1 MDFEWQGYGPVD
13 ATSPFHK
20 YAMESSK
27 KRKSTG
33 IPCSNKAAITD
44 QMAGTHS
51 QFDSPAKP
59 SLPSLDEPNGKPWF
73 FSNAPV
79 SPTEQPSPFRAP
91 SFTTPRKPF
100 DIDFSSPAD
109 SSPAEQADN
118 EETPDAKPYEF
129 TSTSAKPATKR
140 NSLFGMYGRFA
151 PSPGRKPYNDALERR
166 IHKRRRR
173 AQNFDSQTALVRRA
187 SDDTSS
193 DEADQLTQTTDK
205 RTLSNPQRYQCQEQ
219 DQPQSWLRS
228 CFTFITSFPDAPVII
243 ANYLQIFFNF
253 AIFSSVLYMLYSFYK
268 TIQADV
274 DRTSDEAMA
283 EVLSEMAQCSRNYIE
298 NQCGADARLPALEAI
313 CSNWELC
320 MNRDPAAVK
329 RAKLSA
335 YTFAEIVNS
344 FFEPI
349 SLKTMAF
356 ASILVILSIAVNN
369 VTFTLFRRQ
378 YESHHQNPNTFNPQY
393 QLHPSGQ
400 YTVPMT
406 PGVAFPS
413 QVTWHD
419 NFQGNDRRIEYSM
432 SPTKLK
438 DRGRSRSPEKR

>member
-1 MDFEWQGYGPVD
+1 
-13 ATSPFHK
+13 
-20 YAMESSK
+20 
-27 KRKSTG
+27 
-33 IPCSNKAAITD
+33 
-44 QMAGTHS
+44 MAGTRS
-51 QFDSPAKP
+51 QFDSPAK
-59 SLPSLDEPNGKPWF
+59 SNLPSLDEPNGKPWF
-73 FSNAPV
+73 FANAPV

-100 DIDFSSPAD
+100 DIDFSSPPD

-129 TSTSAKPATKR
+129 TSTSAKPANKR

-173 AQNFDSQTALVRRA
+173 AQNFDSQTALVRRP
-187 SDDTSS
+187 SDDISS
-193 DEADQLTQTTDK
+193 DEAGQLTQTINK
-205 RTLSNPQRYQCQEQ
+205 RAISNSQPYQSQAQ

-228 CFTFITSFPDAPVII
+228 CFTFLTSFPDAPAII
-243 ANYLQIFFNF
+243 AKYLQIFFNF
-253 AIFSSVLYMLYSFYK
+253 VIFSSVFYMLYSFYK

-329 RAKLSA
+329 RARLSA
-335 YTFAEIVNS
+335 HTFAEILNS
-344 FFEPI
+344 FVEPI

-378 YESHHQNPNTFNPQY
+378 YEAHHQDPNALKPPY
-393 QLHPSGQ
+393 QQHPSGR
-400 YTVPMT
+400 YTVPLT
-406 PGVAFPS
+406 PGIPFPS
-413 QVTWHD
+413 QVTWHR

-432 SPTKLK
+432 SPSKLK
-438 DRGRSRSPEKR
+438 DRTRSRSPEKR